1 MKVNEVYISLTNGEN
16 LDNMAAWFQDNNVL
30 FGDKNKTIYD
40 NPSFNGTRL
49 NKIIGDKSTNQQ
61 DLETAFCQ
69 LNKGEEL
76 VNTNDE
82 STLSEMNTDIND
94 NPEEIENLEIAK
106 NIRQSTQIQIPT
118 KLAKE
123 II

>member
-1 MKVNEVYISLTNGEN
+1 
-16 LDNMAAWFQDNNVL
+16 MAAWFQDNNVL

-49 NKIIGDKSTNQQ
+49 NKIIRDRSTNQQ

-76 VNTNDE
+76 VNTNDK

-106 NIRQSTQIQIPT
+106 NTRQSTQIQIPT